1 VTAKVRCPDDLSRQ
15 LDALELL
22 LRQFVA
28 MHDVRLQRMIAG
40 MVEANGILAKRLE
53 RAEDLILALDQ
64 RLTAV
69 ETMREERNAL
79 H

>member
-1 VTAKVRCPDDLSRQ
+1 VSINPDNLARQ

-22 LRQFVA
+22 LRQLGA
-28 MHDVRLQRMIAG
+28 EQ
-40 MVEANGILAKRLE
+40 NTRLE
-53 RAEDLILALDQ
+53 RFFAGMMEAHRILGQRVEHVEDMILALDN

-69 ETMREERNAL
+69 EAMREERNAV